1 MRGGAAK
8 HRTSSVDAGQERS
21 SKAWAEVSECTEA
34 LWVVMVMLSDVY
46 NSGHGMQDTAR
57 TQLTVYDIIHT
68 LYVWHLKAVAVTPL
82 PIYG

>member
-1 MRGGAAK
+1 MSAGR
-8 HRTSSVDAGQERS
+8 RTKQQAERC
-21 SKAWAEVSECTEA
+21 SKPLAELEVSKCTGA
-34 LWVVMVMLSDVY
+34 LWLVMVMLSDVY